1 MSSSRSIAAARARR
15 AGEQAPP
22 VSGNRPVTSIN
33 SHAAFA
39 PQQQMSP
46 QYTQMPQPPANVRV
60 ARGQPQSQSQQKPQ
74 EPQQNANQL
83 PFSKISISDAIGL
96 ITIRLGRVEQYII
109 DLDNEK
115 QDDDTHELNIP
126 DNSKIIDSSVLN
138 SIINRLDSIEKREP
152 GIVNDDKFVKAT
164 EEIKSINELLKNLNA
179 ELVKTNLLTT
189 KNTEQLL
196 NCDKELIET
205 KDLLSELVTK
215 IDLHIRETNDK
226 FIDYEYAISE
236 LEKNVSLSINESQ
249 DENNDENNDD
259 DNSNIDNTDNINNN
273 LEPDTTA
280 ILSVDLKNIIKQELA
295 NV

>member
-115 QDDDTHELNIP
+115 QDDETHELNIP

-164 EEIKSINELLKNLNA
+164 EEIKSINELFKNLNA

-196 NCDKELIET
+196 KCDKELIET

-236 LEKNVSLSINESQ
+236 LEKNVALSINENQ